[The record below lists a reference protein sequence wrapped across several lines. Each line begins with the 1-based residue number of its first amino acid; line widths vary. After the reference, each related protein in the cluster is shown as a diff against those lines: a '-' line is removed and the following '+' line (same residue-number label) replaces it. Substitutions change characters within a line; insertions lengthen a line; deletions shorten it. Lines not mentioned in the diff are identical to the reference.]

1 MADFLTAISTKK
13 VKSPEPL
20 LQEIKSLRVQ
30 DVVEVDSA
38 SSALEALKKQPGRET
53 ITNTLNY
60 MTSDGFSLL
69 LPEPLNA
76 SIAYQLINDT
86 IPHYWR
92 PLKGSSQRKLFA
104 RILRNPLGV
113 GHVITRLRSL
123 IADSRQKKAPDN
135 ARDPAEHIEELLEL
149 LEAILHGDETCV
161 QVSRDIQAYGKNS
174 TQKKLLWREYLAQAV
189 SGRLIAIVAEAED
202 VLKTQTTSRTASWI
216 ADGSAY
222 AKWLGRNMATLIR
235 EEGMGEEQASIP
247 VELYSKA
254 LSLGYTGKR
263 PAFADLN
270 VVG

>member
-1 MADFLTAISTKK
+1 MADFLTAVSTKK

-38 SSALEALKKQPGRET
+38 SSTLEALKSQPSRET
-53 ITNTLNY
+53 ITTALNY

-69 LPEPLNA
+69 LPEPLYT
-76 SIAYQLINDT
+76 SIAYQLVNDT
-86 IPHYWR
+86 VPHYWR

-123 IADSRQKKAPDN
+123 IADSRKKKALGN
-135 ARDPAEHIEELLEL
+135 ARDSAEHIEGLLEL
-149 LEAILHGDETCV
+149 LEAILHGDDTCV
-161 QVSRDIQAYGKNS
+161 QVSRDIQAYRKES

-202 VLKTQTTSRTASWI
+202 VLKTQKTSRTASWI
-216 ADGSAY
+216 ADGSSY
-222 AKWLGRNMATLIR
+222 AEWLGRNMVALIR
-235 EEGMGEEQASIP
+235 EETMGGEQASAT
-247 VELYSKA
+247 VELCSKA

-263 PAFADLN
+263 PAFAGLK
-270 VVG
+270 VVD